1 MRTHRE
7 PARVKEHHTEEE
19 HTPTVRE
26 GAPRERGRHSAQ
38 RSVHSDDD
46 DMVAECWVNLQQS
59 SVFPTHNDLT
69 AVTCSQVS
77 HDLFLSLSPAIT
89 SAAASARQLRQ
100 PLSTNFASCAPCAC
114 GSAGKKCLQVS
125 HKGLM
130 RILVQNC
137 SFRVTATSS
146 LAVLVKAEGRWE

>member
-7 PARVKEHHTEEE
+7 PARVKEHNTEEE

-59 SVFPTHNDLT
+59 SIFPTHNDLT

-77 HDLFLSLSPAIT
+77 HDLFLSLTRNHFCCSQCQTTPPT
-89 SAAASARQLRQ
+89 PEHKFYQL
-100 PLSTNFASCAPCAC
+100 CALRMWLCWEEVP
-114 GSAGKKCLQVS
+114 
-125 HKGLM
+125 
-130 RILVQNC
+130 
-137 SFRVTATSS
+137 SS
-146 LAVLVKAEGRWE
+146 LAQGLDEHSSAELLINFE